1 MTVQAYA
8 WVALGLSIAASIVG
22 QWLLKAGASTGAFLA
37 QLLDP
42 RSLGGLTAYGVAAIF
57 YMLALRR
64 LPVSVALPLTA
75 ATYLG
80 SALIGYAVFNE
91 RLNPGQVAGLA
102 VIGVGVLVLG
112 ANTP

>member
-1 MTVQAYA
+1 MTAPSYA
-8 WVALGLSIAASIVG
+8 WAALGLSIVASILG
-22 QWLLKAGASTGAFLA
+22 QWLLKAGASTGAFIE
-37 QLLDP
+37 QLFDP
-42 RSLGGLTAYGVAAIF
+42 RSVGGLTAYGVAALF

-80 SALIGYAVFNE
+80 SALVGYAAFGE
-91 RLNPGQVAGLA
+91 RLNFGQFAGLA
-102 VIGVGVLVLG
+102 VIGLGVLVLG

>member
-1 MTVQAYA
+1 MSTFSQAWA
-8 WVALGLSIAASIVG
+8 ALGLSVAASIVG
-22 QWLLKAGASTGAFLA
+22 QWLLKAGASTSGFQA

-42 RSLGGLTAYGVAAIF
+42 RSLGGLIAYGVAALF

-75 ATYLG
+75 VTYLG
-80 SALIGYAVFNE
+80 SAMVGYALFNE
-91 RLNPGQVAGLA
+91 RLNPGQLTGLA

-112 ANTP
+112 ASTS